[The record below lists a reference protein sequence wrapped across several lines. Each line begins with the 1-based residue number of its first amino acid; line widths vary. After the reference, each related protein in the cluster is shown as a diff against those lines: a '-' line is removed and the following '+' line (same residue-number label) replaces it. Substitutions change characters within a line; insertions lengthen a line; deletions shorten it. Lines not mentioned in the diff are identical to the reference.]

1 MTQMVSVTQYVHLM
15 MLKRF
20 DIYELDYKL
29 INFVAVL
36 PDRARPHTILIG
48 CDILLIMP
56 RLV

>member
-29 INFVAVL
+29 IHFVAVRFQIE
-36 PDRARPHTILIG
+36 PAHTQF
-48 CDILLIMP
+48 
-56 RLV
+56 